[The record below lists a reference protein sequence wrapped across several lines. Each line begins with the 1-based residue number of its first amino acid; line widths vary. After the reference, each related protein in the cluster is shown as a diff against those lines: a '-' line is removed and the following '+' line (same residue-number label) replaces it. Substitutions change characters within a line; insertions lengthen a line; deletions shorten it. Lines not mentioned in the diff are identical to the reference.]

1 MTGLIYSSI
10 QETKDH
16 KIAALIDIAKGFNLS
31 FTAFGKQISEEG
43 KPAWGVLDLS
53 DPFDS
58 ASEPSPV
65 APTDSEAYR
74 ILSGSIKATYGAHRH
89 IYGSVGV
96 QENKLEDEII
106 VSPGLMSGTT
116 GKSCSGI
123 QQPDQLTDFIVVEW
137 WLYVDT
143 KHYWNLTENIF
154 RYGHLNG
161 GHSPGIHTVNE
172 RECCFSL

>member
-1 MTGLIYSSI
+1 MTGLIYSSV

-123 QQPDQLTDFIVVEW
+123 QQPDQLTDFLVVE
-137 WLYVDT
+137 
-143 KHYWNLTENIF
+143 
-154 RYGHLNG
+154 
-161 GHSPGIHTVNE
+161 
-172 RECCFSL
+172 